1 MGKPRGYDVPP
12 PAEPKTKIVTSVE
25 GRVLESIPK
34 RSRRAAAKAAAA
46 ALDQKP
52 WDIAHQSP
60 EALRHQ
66 AHMAA
71 NSRDHSKP
79 TRALEKRRAISDY

>member
-12 PAEPKTKIVTSVE
+12 PAEPRTKIVTSVD

-34 RSRRAAAKAAAA
+34 RSRHAAAKAAAV

-60 EALRHQ
+60 EVLRQQ
-66 AHMAA
+66 AHVAA
-71 NSRDHSKP
+71 NSRHRGEP
-79 TRALEKRRAISDY
+79 TRAGEKRRAINDY